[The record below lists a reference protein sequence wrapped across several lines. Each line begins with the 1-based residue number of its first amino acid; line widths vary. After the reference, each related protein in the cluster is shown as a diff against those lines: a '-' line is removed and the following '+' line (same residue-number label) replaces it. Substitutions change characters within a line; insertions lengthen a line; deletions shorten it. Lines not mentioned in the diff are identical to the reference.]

1 MAACSL
7 ASETKDRMIIFLT
20 GISCVG
26 KTTVGTKL
34 AVLLGCSFFDL
45 DDEIESF
52 FSTPIERLQEK
63 FLTMYSFREEASKAL
78 KDIISRESAQNSVI
92 ALPPSGLMGHYWRI
106 VKKSNGTI
114 IVLTDDAINILN
126 RITFYD
132 KDSNPININLSEKDI
147 IFHLKDIN
155 KDITYFNRTYKK
167 ADISINISGLNSD
180 QASIKVKEILDRH
193 LQIRETPQ

>member
-1 MAACSL
+1 M
-7 ASETKDRMIIFLT
+7 RIFLT

-34 AVLLGCSFFDL
+34 AALLGCPFFDL

-63 FLTMYSFREEASKAL
+63 FLTIYSFRQEASKAL
-78 KDIISRESAQNSVI
+78 KNLLGPESTQDSVI
-92 ALPPSGLMGHYWRI
+92 ALPPSGLMGHYWKV
-106 VKKSNGTI
+106 VKKSNGTT
-114 IVLTDDAINILN
+114 IVLIDDAINILN

-132 KDSNPININLSEKDI
+132 KDSNPIKKNLSEEEKLYY
-147 IFHLKDIN
+147 LKEIK

-167 ADISINISGLNSD
+167 ADIRINISGLNPD
-180 QASIKVKEILDRH
+180 QASSKVKEILDKH
-193 LQIRETPQ
+193 LLMRGSPQ